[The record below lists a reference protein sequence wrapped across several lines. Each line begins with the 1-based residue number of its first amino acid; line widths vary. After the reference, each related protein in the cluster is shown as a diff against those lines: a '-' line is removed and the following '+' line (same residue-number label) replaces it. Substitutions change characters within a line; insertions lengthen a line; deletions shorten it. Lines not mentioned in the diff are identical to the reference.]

1 MKFLTKIVLI
11 ILIVGATSC
20 ASDDASKNVASEVAK
35 VEPVEEHKS
44 GPVAP
49 VVLPVEE
56 PVVIAAPIEK
66 IDVPEGVM
74 PKPPKL
80 EIEEELEKAELED
93 WNSETGSDEIVD
105 PVVINEPRV
114 GKLAV
119 YCPHQMTYKQSSDV
133 IGFIADLIDD
143 DLIKDMI
150 SGRVSELLEEDD
162 FTAGEEDFLIKELEY
177 FNRIELRLN
186 DADNEGFTIKKVHED
201 DLQLISENMEGW
213 HWKVT
218 PTTNDSK
225 QQLVLK
231 VIVYDSEGNKK
242 TSFNKTYHIN
252 IKIESRMFW
261 RNAFTLFVENQEW
274 AFASIITP
282 VGTFIAGRYNGRRK
296 KKKGKGKDKSA

>member
-1 MKFLTKIVLI
+1 MKLLTNIFLIF
-11 ILIVGATSC
+11 LIVGATSC
-20 ASDDASKNVASEVAK
+20 ASDDSGKNVASEVAN
-35 VEPVEEHKS
+35 VEPVEGHK
-44 GPVAP
+44 PEPIAP
-49 VVLPVEE
+49 VVLPLEK

-66 IDVPEGVM
+66 IDVPHGA
-74 PKPPKL
+74 KQKLPKL
-80 EIEEELEKAELED
+80 EIEDELEKAELED
-93 WNSETGSDEIVD
+93 WNSETGSDEILD
-105 PVVINEPRV
+105 PLVVNEPRV

-143 DLIKDMI
+143 ELIKDMI
-150 SGRVSELLEEDD
+150 SGRVSEMLEEDD
-162 FTAGEEDFLIKELEY
+162 FTIGEEDLLIKELKY
-177 FNRIELRLN
+177 FNKIELRLN

-201 DLQLISENMEGW
+201 DLQVISDNMEGW

-231 VIVYDSEGNKK
+231 VIVYDSEGNKIPFSK
-242 TSFNKTYHIN
+242 IYHIK

-261 RNAFTLFVENQEW
+261 RNAFTLFVENPEW